1 MLGGR
6 HLPTAIQLIN
16 QENELFKHHKKL
28 EEIHKA
34 QDKRKKQSDK
44 QITEKTKLFETR
56 ERGLKFHHSEKQF
69 AIEKDNELLLGRLVE
84 ISRKKKPNLFP
95 LKSEATISKS
105 LHGPSRRKEKDR
117 IAMENEAFARRLLS
131 QQPSFNRRKLDSDF
145 EKHQTRVKNMQKLV
159 VYSPRKIKLP
169 PLRTTEFEKPKSG
182 GKQQRAEKEKRPTN
196 KKEEKIVEVDEAKE
210 VDDRKHSV
218 IQETEPTRKPE
229 TPQPEIQEHEIKESE
244 IKEPETKQP
253 EDNLGPGELA
263 EENLVQEKP
272 IVDDNVEDKV
282 RTPVQG
288 NSQNAIPSQ
297 QIINEN
303 IESPNSEAN
312 L

>member
-16 QENELFKHHKKL
+16 QENELYKHHKKL
-28 EEIHKA
+28 EEIHRT
-34 QDKRKKQSDK
+34 QDRRKKQAEK
-44 QITEKTKLFETR
+44 VTTEKAKLFETR
-56 ERGLKFHHSEKQF
+56 ERGLKFHNSEKQF

-95 LKSEATISKS
+95 LKSEATITKS
-105 LHGPSRRKEKDR
+105 LHGPSRRREKDR

-169 PLRTTEFEKPKSG
+169 PLRSTEFEKPKSG

-196 KKEEKIVEVDEAKE
+196 KKEEKIVEVDETKE
-210 VDDRKHSV
+210 VDERKHSV
-218 IQETEPTRKPE
+218 IPETEPTREPE
-229 TPQPEIQEHEIKESE
+229 VTQPEVTQPEVTQPEIKQ
-244 IKEPETKQP
+244 QP
-253 EDNLGPGELA
+253 EVPIEQAD
-263 EENLVQEKP
+263 ENLVEEKP

-282 RTPVQG
+282 KTPVQG

-312 L
+312 LNNE